1 MITQRWC
8 RRSGPLTS
16 MSTTASASS
25 RRTGGERGASLVE
38 FAVVS
43 TLLFLLLFGI
53 FEFGLT
59 FNDYQSIRQGAREGA
74 REAVV
79 KNYGTVTSC
88 GINGDAAAA
97 TADVQRIICQTKART
112 GLGNSVRVAVRVVA
126 DPNASTWKGNSV
138 QICETR
144 LVNSITGLFTPL
156 VGGLPLRTQITMR
169 AEKSMGASID
179 PGNTTTWD
187 ETDPSGDNWSWC

>member
-1 MITQRWC
+1 
-8 RRSGPLTS
+8 
-16 MSTTASASS
+16 MSATASTAS
-25 RRTGGERGASLVE
+25 RRGAGERGASLVE
-38 FAVVS
+38 FAIIAP
-43 TLLFLLLFGI
+43 LLLLLLFGI
-53 FEFGLT
+53 IEFGLT

-126 DPNASTWKGNSV
+126 DPNASTWKDNSV

>member
-1 MITQRWC
+1 
-8 RRSGPLTS
+8 

-53 FEFGLT
+53 IEFGMT

-79 KNYGTVTSC
+79 KNYGAVTSC
-88 GINGDAAAA
+88 GINGNAAAA
-97 TADVQRIICQTKART
+97 TADVQKIICRTKERT
-112 GLGNSVRVAVRVVA
+112 GLGNSVRVAVRVTA
-126 DPNASTWKGNSV
+126 LGATGWKDNSV
-138 QICETR
+138 QICSTR
-144 LVNSITGLFTPL
+144 LVQSITGLFTPF
-156 VGGLPLRTQITMR
+156 VGGLPLRTAITTR
-169 AEKSMGASID
+169 AEKSMGAAID
-179 PGNTTTWD
+179 VGISTQED
-187 ETDPSGDNWSWC
+187 DPSGGNWSWC